1 MFGVGVGYLTPE
13 FEALGIPMEDR
24 GPRSVEYIEAMRS
37 IWHDDEPSYNGK
49 YVSFDGVKANPRPVN
64 PLGPPVIMGGHS
76 KPAWRR
82 TVTHCQGWYG
92 FMLDPENTAKNIA
105 GIKELQERHER
116 PEALGEIETTVTPL
130 MRPGPEMLETY
141 GEMGVDR
148 LVLLAPVQ
156 TVDDSLAFIDQ
167 IHDGMLG

>member
-1 MFGVGVGYLTPE
+1 
-13 FEALGIPMEDR
+13 
-24 GPRSVEYIEAMRS
+24 
-37 IWHDDEPSYNGK
+37 
-49 YVSFDGVKANPRPVN
+49 
-64 PLGPPVIMGGHS
+64 
-76 KPAWRR
+76 
-82 TVTHCQGWYG
+82 
-92 FMLDPENTAKNIA
+92 
-105 GIKELQERHER
+105 
-116 PEALGEIETTVTPL
+116 